1 MADQFSRKL
10 SRLVPIVLSTLMA
23 YSPAQTNE
31 QPEGCVASADTGQPI
46 WFQRGPLSWGPSTRP
61 ASTGEKVLV
70 VLWFDNPSDTPQ
82 SVMTCGD
89 IDYFWVRE
97 IEVLD
102 SAGKRVV
109 SRAEEERLAEEKRN
123 PGGGSRFEMPWVC
136 FRNITIPIPAR
147 TCLHGSFGA
156 PQHDFTRDLSSY
168 YALPPGRYS
177 LVPISAGEPEPSSP
191 RRIEQR
197 LTLPITVL
205 DR

>member
-1 MADQFSRKL
+1 VADQFSRKL

-31 QPEGCVASADTGQPI
+31 QAEGCVASADTGQPI
-46 WFQRGPLSWGPSTRP
+46 WFQRGHLSWGLSTRP
-61 ASTGEKVLV
+61 ASAGEKVLV

-82 SVMTCGD
+82 SVKTCQA
-89 IDYFWVRE
+89 IDFFWARE
-97 IEVLD
+97 IEVFD
-102 SAGKRVV
+102 SAGKRVL
-109 SRAEEERLAEEKRN
+109 SRAEEKRLAEEKRN
-123 PGGGSRFEMPWVC
+123 PGGGSRFEIPWVC
-136 FRNITIPIPAR
+136 VSNVAIPIPPG
-147 TCLHGSFGA
+147 TCLHGSFAA
-156 PQHDFTRDLSSY
+156 PQPDFTRDLGSY

-177 LVPISAGEPEPSSP
+177 LVPISAEDPEPSG